1 VHTLAIGAGYSLS
14 IVPIETNFSF
24 NYSHQQ
30 SEGYNSQYNT
40 DIYSLSSSR
49 AFLESKSLGASVT
62 LSLINNNMTG
72 SGRNTSLG
80 GSMGLNYTL
89 REVHSFSFS
98 ASYNRY
104 ANINIVEEAYMPCS
118 RYSDIM
124 CSLSYNYTFNAI
136 SIKRQTEEKA
146 KESKKK
152 YVVTSDFTKAAREER
167 RLKALEKQSQGG
179 PRK

>member
-1 VHTLAIGAGYSLS
+1 
-14 IVPIETNFSF
+14 
-24 NYSHQQ
+24 
-30 SEGYNSQYNT
+30 
-40 DIYSLSSSR
+40 
-49 AFLESKSLGASVT
+49 
-62 LSLINNNMTG
+62 
-72 SGRNTSLG
+72 
-80 GSMGLNYTL
+80 
-89 REVHSFSFS
+89 
-98 ASYNRY
+98 
-104 ANINIVEEAYMPCS
+104 MPSS
-118 RYSDIM
+118 RYSDVM